1 MKNKKYITGLLFTM
15 VLLTL
20 ACSTFPTIGT
30 RLEGSGNVITEERQ
44 VSNFDRVLLSGYGE
58 VTIYQ
63 GEIESLTVRT
73 DDNIMPY
80 IETEVRNRTLELGFT
95 PSGSRRSINPSDS
108 IHFDLV
114 VKDISRL
121 DISGA
126 GSVTADE
133 LTVEK
138 LQLNLSGAGSLEINN
153 LVADELVSNISGAGS
168 VLVAGQVTG
177 QELNHSGVGSYY
189 AGDLESE
196 TALVTI
202 SGAGSATLWVRET
215 LDVKVSGVGNIIY
228 YGTPRVIQNVSGLGK
243 VISQGEK

>member
-1 MKNKKYITGLLFTM
+1 MKTKKLTLGLMLIL
-15 VLLTL
+15 VLLTI
-20 ACSTFPTIGT
+20 ACSSVSLIGT
-30 RLEGSGNVITEERQ
+30 RLEGSGKLITEERK
-44 VSNFDRVLLSGYGE
+44 VSNFDRVSLSGFGE
-58 VTIYQ
+58 VTIHQ
-63 GEIESLTVRT
+63 GETESLTVRT

-80 IETEVRNRTLELGFT
+80 IKTEVRNRTLELGFT
-95 PSGSRRSINPSDS
+95 PSGSRRSINPSDG

-126 GSVTADE
+126 GSVTIDS
-133 LTVEK
+133 LTAEK
-138 LQLNLSGAGSLEINN
+138 LLIDLSGAGSLEISN
-153 LVADELVSNISGAGS
+153 LAADELVSKISGAGS
-168 VLVAGQVTG
+168 VVVAGQVTG
-177 QELNHSGVGSYY
+177 QELNHSGLGSYY

-215 LDVKVSGVGNIIY
+215 LDVKVSGIGNIIY
-228 YGTPRVIQNVSGLGK
+228 YGTPRVIQNVTGLGK